1 MILAVDYATLKA
13 LKPSD
18 FENAADGYRKAGS
31 MASQAKDDLYNQI
44 IPGMQKSL
52 RGEALDAAVRQ
63 LRDLSKNFQ
72 YAQVECGL
80 ISAALNAFALELR
93 LAKVKLDLAVG
104 DATDAHLQ
112 VREDGS
118 ISYAAWSG
126 QPGNVSI
133 PGGIVSGGTPLV
145 QGPGINPNHNAAQTY
160 ANRISEAVKEAT
172 EVDTKWSAKLKNLE
186 ADDDLTV
193 SDRDWINTRH
203 DMRSTL
209 KGAADYLN
217 LILEPPKD
225 GTPEENAKWW
235 EGLTEEQR
243 SDYLSLNLATVGTLD
258 GLPSEVRDEGNRY
271 SLRASTARWEMERER
286 LVMMRDL
293 ISPDG
298 RYVSSSIASKI
309 RDIDKKLAGL
319 NQVQQHLDSTGEKSI
334 PELYLLGIDTEKNG
348 HAIVSVGNPDEADNV
363 TTYVPGMN
371 TKLET
376 IGSDIERAES
386 LYTHSVALGDPD
398 KKYASLMWLG
408 YDAPQNPVAV
418 AKEDLANQGSPVLN
432 DFLDGLQVSHQGEPA
447 NDTLLGH
454 SYGSL
459 VSGKM
464 LSGDETP
471 PVDAVIFVGSPGV
484 GVDHAAD
491 LNVPPENVW
500 AGKSRN
506 DLVASLPTRSVY
518 NPWSWGER
526 PFGVDPTEPRFGGQ
540 QFGVQDGSKWPPFAA
555 HSLYWDENSESL
567 KNMALIV
574 NGEYPMTGGEPQ

>member
-1 MILAVDYATLKA
+1 MIRAVDYATLKS
-13 LKPSD
+13 LRISD
-18 FENAADGYRKAGS
+18 FENAADGYRKASS
-31 MASQAKDDLYNQI
+31 MASQAKDDLYNQV

-52 RGEALDAAVRQ
+52 RGEALNAAVAQ
-63 LRDLSKNFQ
+63 LRELSKNFQ
-72 YAQVECGL
+72 YTQVECGL

-93 LAKVKLDLAVG
+93 LAKVKLDVAVG
-104 DATDAHLQ
+104 DATDARLR

-118 ISYAAWSG
+118 VSYGAWSG
-126 QPGNVSI
+126 AGSENI
-133 PGGIVSGGTPLV
+133 PGGTVSGGAALL

-160 ANRISEAVKEAT
+160 ANRIADAIKEAT
-172 EVDTKWSAKLKNLE
+172 EVDAKWSAKLKNLE

-193 SDRDWINTRH
+193 SSRDWINTRH
-203 DMRSTL
+203 DVRGTL
-209 KGAADYLN
+209 KGAEDYLN
-217 LILEPPKD
+217 LILEPPKN
-225 GTPEENAKWW
+225 GTPEENAAWW
-235 EGLTEEQR
+235 GGLTEEQR
-243 SDYLSLNLATVGTLD
+243 SDYASLNIATVGTLD

-271 SLRASTARWEMERER
+271 SLRAASARWEMERER
-286 LVMMRDL
+286 LILMRDL
-293 ISPDG
+293 LSQDG
-298 RYVSSSIASKI
+298 RYVNRSIENRVK
-309 RDIDKKLAGL
+309 DIDKKLAGL
-319 NQVQQHLDSTGEKSI
+319 NQVQKHLDSTGEKGI

-363 TTYVPGMN
+363 MTYVPGMN

-376 IGSDIERAES
+376 VGGDIERAES
-386 LYTHSVALGDPD
+386 LYSQAVALGDPE

-418 AKEDLANQGSPVLN
+418 AKEGLANDGAPALN
-432 DFLDGLQVSHQGEPA
+432 DFLDGLQASHQGEPA

-471 PVDAVIFVGSPGV
+471 PVDAAIFVGSPGV

-491 LNVPPENVW
+491 LNLPPENVW

-506 DLVASLPTRSVY
+506 DVVASLPTRSIY

-526 PFGVDPTEPRFGGQ
+526 PFGVDPTDPGFGGQ

-574 NGEYPMTGGEPQ
+574 NGEYPMSGAEPQ